1 MKNNNTVKGS
11 DDNCFKSI
19 VASSKGKEILEHI
32 LKQVLRKDVEIIEF
46 VNTELGKFNKN
57 EKNKRTNIVVKI
69 DGVIANVE
77 VNTNDYIY
85 SKYFRNFVYLVSLF
99 NRYSVK
105 VNKEGKKKYDYNTNI
120 IQVI

>member
-1 MKNNNTVKGS
+1 M
-11 DDNCFKSI
+11 
-19 VASSKGKEILEHI
+19 
-32 LKQVLRKDVEIIEF
+32 
-46 VNTELGKFNKN
+46 
-57 EKNKRTNIVVKI
+57 KI

-120 IQVI
+120 IQVNLNFGNTSIKTNKLILENRFGNKEGYIVKNLVSYDVFIDNIKKFCYDFGKKIINIC

>member
-1 MKNNNTVKGS
+1 MRNNRVKGS

-19 VASSKGKEILEHI
+19 VASHKGKEILDSI

-46 VNTELGKFNKN
+46 VNTELGKLNKN
-57 EKNKRTNIVVKI
+57 EKNKRTDIIVKI

-85 SKYFRNFVYLVSLF
+85 SKYFRNFAMIMV
-99 NRYSVK
+99 
-105 VNKEGKKKYDYNTNI
+105 T
-120 IQVI
+120 